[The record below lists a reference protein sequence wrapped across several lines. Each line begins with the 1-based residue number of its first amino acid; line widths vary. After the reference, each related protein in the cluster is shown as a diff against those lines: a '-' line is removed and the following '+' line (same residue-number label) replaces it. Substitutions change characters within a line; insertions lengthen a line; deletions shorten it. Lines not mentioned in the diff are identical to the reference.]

1 MFSMH
6 IRPGILKKLRE
17 DYPPGT
23 KVELIEMHDQYRDM
37 PAGLTGEVTGVDD
50 TGTIHV
56 AWCNG
61 SSLGC
66 LYGIDYLKRI
76 D

>member
-1 MFSMH
+1 
-6 IRPGILKKLRE
+6 
-17 DYPPGT
+17 
-23 KVELIEMHDQYRDM
+23 MHDQYRDM
-37 PAGLTGEVTGVDD
+37 PAGLTGDVTGVDD

-56 AWCNG
+56 AWSNG

>member
-1 MFSMH
+1 MFSMY
-6 IRPGILKKLRE
+6 IRPEVLKHLRE
-17 DYPPGT
+17 EYPPGT

-37 PAGLTGEVTGVDD
+37 PAGLTGKVIAVDD

-56 AWCNG
+56 AWSNG
-61 SSLGC
+61 STLGC
-66 LYGIDYLKRI
+66 VYGIDYVKRI